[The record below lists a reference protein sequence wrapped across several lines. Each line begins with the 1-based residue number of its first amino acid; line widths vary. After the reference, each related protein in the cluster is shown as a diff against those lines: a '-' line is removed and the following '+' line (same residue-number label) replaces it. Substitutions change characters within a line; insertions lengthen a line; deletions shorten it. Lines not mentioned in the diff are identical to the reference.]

1 MFVHWV
7 HANIIISKA
16 KFSKFSTSEFGN
28 DTFYPYI
35 VIYEQIRNKFAYS
48 LLLIGMQEINQNQY
62 LD

>member
-1 MFVHWV
+1 MQILLFLKPNSQNLALVNLV
-7 HANIIISKA
+7 M
-16 KFSKFSTSEFGN
+16 

-35 VIYEQIRNKFAYS
+35 VIYEQIRSKFAYS